1 MNNQPTAMLTEP
13 TTNENAAGKEA
24 SSPTP
29 DLLMFDAV
37 GAGTCTD
44 DTCTARKG

>member
-13 TTNENAAGKEA
+13 TTNEHRAAKLTEPTTNENGVGKKS

-29 DLLMFDAV
+29 KLLEHFAV
-37 GAGTCTD
+37 
-44 DTCTARKG
+44 